1 VIGELPGLGEASLV
15 LPLAEGYAFNPY
27 RNYRMLSRRARAAV
41 LAAEVEA
48 ALRDADGMV
57 CVHAAGGEPAAAVA
71 RRLPWDSSFFGVPMA
86 RVDYLLGADPAARLA
101 ALRACLARLRGEGAR
116 HVSARVDVADVEA
129 AGMLEDCGFRL
140 KDALV
145 TYAAR
150 PGQDV
155 SDRVRTF
162 GSVRPLRDEDGPELV
177 AIARAAFRSF
187 RGRFHADASLPRD
200 RVDAFYEEWARQC
213 LSLHMAQ
220 TVLVSEASDGSLL
233 GFLAF
238 RRREPVSTV
247 SGVPVF
253 GGGLGACR
261 PDAAGAYAGLIRAG
275 TLWAHQRG
283 GVAECQTQN
292 HNFPT
297 IRIYE
302 AVGARYVRAEY
313 TFHLSLD
320 ADPA

>member
-1 VIGELPGLGEASLV
+1 VIGAPPGVGEASLV

-48 ALRDADGMV
+48 TLRDADGMV
-57 CVHAAGGEPAAAVA
+57 CVHEAGGGRAAAVA

-86 RVDYLLGADPAARLA
+86 RIDYLLGGDPAARLV
-101 ALRACLARLRGEGAR
+101 ALRACLAGLRAEGAR

-129 AGMLEDCGFRL
+129 AAMLEECGFRL
-140 KDALV
+140 RDALV

-150 PGQDV
+150 PGQDLP
-155 SDRVRTF
+155 DRVRTF
-162 GSVRPLRDEDGPELV
+162 GSIRPLRDGDGPGLV
-177 AIARAAFRSF
+177 GIARAAFRNF

-200 RVDAFYEEWARQC
+200 RVEAFYEEWARQC
-213 LSLHMAQ
+213 LSMQMAQ

-275 TLWAHQRG
+275 TLWAHERG

-292 HNFPT
+292 HNFST

-313 TFHLSLD
+313 TFHLALG
-320 ADPA
+320 AD

>member
-1 VIGELPGLGEASLV
+1 MIGEMPGVGEASLV
-15 LPLAEGYAFNPY
+15 LPLAEEYAFNPY
-27 RNYRMLSRRARAAV
+27 RNYRMLSRRARTAV

-48 ALRDADGMV
+48 ALRDAEGTV
-57 CVHAAGGEPAAAVA
+57 SAEREGRAAAVA
-71 RRLPWDSSFFGVPMA
+71 RRLPWDSSFFGLPMA
-86 RVDYLLGADPAARLA
+86 RIEYLLGRDPAARMA
-101 ALRACLARLRGEGAR
+101 ALRDCLDGLREGGTR
-116 HVSARVDVADVEA
+116 HVAARVDVADVEA
-129 AGMLEDCGFRL
+129 AAMLEECGFRL
-140 KDALV
+140 RDALV

-150 PGQDV
+150 PGREV
-155 SDRVRTF
+155 PAAVRTI
-162 GSVRPLRDEDGPELV
+162 GRIRPLREEDGPGLL
-177 AIARAAFRSF
+177 AIARAAFRGF
-187 RGRFHADASLPRD
+187 RGRFHADAGLPPD

-213 LSLHMAQ
+213 LALHMAQ
-220 TVLVSEASDGSLL
+220 TVLVSEAGDGSLL

-238 RRREPVSTV
+238 RRREPVSGV

-275 TLWAHQRG
+275 TLWAHERG

-292 HNFPT
+292 HNFST

-313 TFHLSLD
+313 TFHLAMAGD
-320 ADPA
+320 